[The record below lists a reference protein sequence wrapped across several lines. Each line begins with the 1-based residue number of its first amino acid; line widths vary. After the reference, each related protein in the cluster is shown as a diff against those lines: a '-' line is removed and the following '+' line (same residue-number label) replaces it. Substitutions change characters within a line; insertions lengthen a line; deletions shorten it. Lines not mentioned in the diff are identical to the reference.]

1 MENSIERFVHLME
14 QKGYRD
20 RFRIAA
26 GMHADRLSPPKHLK
40 EHLAMWISVD
50 FKEGRPKRPLFL
62 SYQFYSPLHRENVE
76 CRFECRC
83 LPDKDVLVARMRI
96 ELGYAIDQKML
107 QFRNNHEVPGYQ
119 SIEGQFK
126 RRNPWDDQARGR
138 LPKF

>member
-1 MENSIERFVHLME
+1 MA

-20 RFRIAA
+20 RFRLAP
-26 GMHADRLSPPKHLK
+26 GMHADRLGLPRSLGDHLST
-40 EHLAMWISVD
+40 WISAD
-50 FKEGRPKRPLFL
+50 YKEGGLERPLYL
-62 SYQFYSPLHRENVE
+62 SYQFYSGFHRENVE
-76 CRFECRC
+76 CRFECKY
-83 LPDKDVLVARMRI
+83 LPDKDILVARMRI
-96 ELGYAIDQKML
+96 ELGNAIDQKML